1 MFTTE
6 EAEEKFLVTL
16 FNRHNLSILKRR
28 IGGYELIK
36 KN

>member
-16 FNRHNLSILKRR
+16 FNRYNFCISKRR
-28 IGGYELIK
+28 IGGQL
-36 KN
+36 